1 MRNDDAY
8 ANAPH
13 IPGGADYPD
22 RWAIEARQWRELQS
36 ALGRARLNQSY
47 GEAPREKFDLFYPKS
62 RPEGLVVL
70 IHGGFWLKF
79 GREDFSHLAR
89 GITEAGW
96 ACAMPSYTLAPEAR
110 IHQMT
115 RQMAAATEA
124 AAALVAGPIAV
135 TGHSAGGHL
144 AARLI
149 CGDVPLS
156 VRDRISACVPVSPL
170 ADLEPLIETTM
181 NQNLCIDAA
190 EVRAESPIHHLPAI
204 DVPVTVVVGGA
215 ERPAFVDQARWMAK
229 AWPGA
234 RLEIHEGR
242 HHFDIIEAYEDPTSS
257 LVQALTAAPRG

>member
-8 ANAPH
+8 ANMPH

-22 RWAIEARQWRELQS
+22 RWAVEARQWRELQT

-47 GEAPREKFDLFYPKS
+47 GEASREKYDLFYPRS

-89 GITEAGW
+89 GVTEAGW
-96 ACAMPSYTLAPEAR
+96 ACAMPSYPLAPDVR
-110 IHQMT
+110 IHEIT
-115 RQMAAATEA
+115 RAMAAATTA
-124 AAALVAGPIAV
+124 AAQLIAGPIAL

-144 AARLI
+144 AARLL
-149 CGDVPLS
+149 CADVDLP

-170 ADLEPLIETTM
+170 SDLAPLIETTM
-181 NQNLCIDAA
+181 NAQLKIDAA
-190 EVRAESPIHHLPAI
+190 EALAESPVYHRPAI
-204 DVPVTVVVGGA
+204 DVPVTVVVGAA
-215 ERPAFVDQARWMAK
+215 ERPAFIDQARWLTE

-234 RLEIHEGR
+234 SLDLHEGR
-242 HHFDIIEAYEDPTSS
+242 HHFDVIEAYEDPASS
-257 LVQALTAAPRG
+257 LVAALTGATA